1 MIAGSAGYAEF
12 LVKNCTFELINYI
25 QNLCM
30 RSSRQLFELKNIKS
44 KVIYVRLK
52 VIYVRLKVI
61 YVRPKVIYVR
71 LKSYMCGVES
81 YMCGQKK
88 LCVRRELYMCGPYYI
103 CAGSNFIY

>member
-1 MIAGSAGYAEF
+1 MSYNLNWKGDEVLDSTRLTLSTQTRGRAAVRAVIAGSAGYAEF

-71 LKSYMCGVES
+71 
-81 YMCGQKK
+81 
-88 LCVRRELYMCGPYYI
+88 
-103 CAGSNFIY
+103 